1 MCRFKFDYLSVRVN
15 ADIAM
20 AATTTIIDKNAFQNG

>member
-20 AATTTIIDKNAFQNG
+20 AATTTMIDKSIFQIG